1 MAPSLSSARARGASA
16 RAPYR
21 ASARAYRASARHNRR
36 SLTPRASESS
46 SPTTSAPAAESAD
59 PEVGTLYEC
68 TLEKPLGIRWGRGND
83 GRAYIKEMSAAVGNT
98 DPNMKVGDRVVRC
111 SASFGE
117 DIWDAENYGQVVYAI
132 KTRSGG
138 IYLQL
143 EKRGGDVTIF
153 EFDEVDDVTRMQ
165 RAERGGGNVGSG
177 TREVQRRNYDI
188 AQERAQKRVELFE
201 EALKDYQAGE
211 LEKAL
216 ITWEE
221 VLGLEPPNYI
231 GDNMSRCTDVF
242 RITQFNIACVY
253 SRMNNMDASFEA
265 LEEAL
270 RVGFEDFKMVRSD
283 PALENLRIDDRF
295 KPLID
300 KYDEPLF
307 NENVL
312 KGFKNLFGG
321 GN

>member
-1 MAPSLSSARARGASA
+1 MAPSLSSARARAASPASRHASRPASA
-16 RAPYR
+16 RR
-21 ASARAYRASARHNRR
+21 GARGSR
-36 SLTPRASESS
+36 TPRAESEA

-83 GRAYIKEMSAAVGNT
+83 GKAYIKELSAAAGNT
-98 DPNMKVGDRVVRC
+98 DPNMKVGDRIVRC

-153 EFDEVDDVTRMQ
+153 EFDEVDDITRMQ
-165 RAERGGGNVGSG
+165 RTERAGGNVGLG
-177 TREVQRRNYDI
+177 TREKQRRNYDI

-242 RITQFNIACVY
+242 RVTQFNIACVY

-265 LEEAL
+265 LDEAL
-270 RVGFEDFKMVRSD
+270 RVGFEDFKMVRTD
-283 PALENLRIDDRF
+283 PALENLRNDDRF